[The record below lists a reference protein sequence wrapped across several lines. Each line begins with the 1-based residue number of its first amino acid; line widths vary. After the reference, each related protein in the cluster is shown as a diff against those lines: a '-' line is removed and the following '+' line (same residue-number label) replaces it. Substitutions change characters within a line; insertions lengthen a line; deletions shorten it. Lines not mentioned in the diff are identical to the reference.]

1 MKIKVIVK
9 NPSDEDEIFA
19 IPCHIGESG
28 TPKNVSW
35 LVQETGKRYR
45 QLYKK
50 APSIQKLITNDPETN
65 EKETLFENDLISDV
79 LEDKQ
84 KVYAIIS

>member
-1 MKIKVIVK
+1 
-9 NPSDEDEIFA
+9 
-19 IPCHIGESG
+19 
-28 TPKNVSW
+28 VSW

-50 APSIQKLITNDPETN
+50 APPIQKLITKDPETDEN
-65 EKETLFENDLISDV
+65 ETLFENDLISDV